1 MFVHSI
7 DMKGTIYILTAYNF
21 GTMFVHP
28 LSTLKQCKMKSLI
41 LIPFLIV
48 AILTGL
54 VGLTQANTWM
64 QFAMFGFGIS
74 MSMFMLGLI
83 ATEK

>member
-1 MFVHSI
+1 
-7 DMKGTIYILTAYNF
+7 MKETIYILKAYNF

-28 LSTLKQCKMKSLI
+28 LSTLKQRKMKTTA

-83 ATEK
+83 ASEK